1 MKAST
6 GKIREE
12 QIGRCGQ
19 KLDETPTELHIVF
32 LIDHL
37 ISVQDPGV
45 DICGQKLE
53 DTPLGTAEWTQAV
66 RMSEY

>member
-1 MKAST
+1 MD
-6 GKIREE
+6 RD
-12 QIGRCGQ
+12 Q